1 MKNDVN
7 KKAYIQK
14 YFILIFLLS
23 AFYSFAQK
31 APYYPANQWEH
42 QSPSIFNIDT
52 TKIKDAISFA
62 KNNESVLP
70 KNLWLSQAMQ
80 FGKEPFSDPIGPMA
94 ERGPT
99 SGIIIYKGYIIA
111 EWGNP
116 LAVEMTHSVTKSML
130 SSVVGIAYD
139 KGLIRSLEDKVF
151 TYLPPIEVVSH
162 EGLEISQ
169 NPIAKTSFIYPFE
182 TAHNRKINWDHLL
195 RQTSDWEG
203 VLWGKP
209 DWADRPSDKPSEW
222 TTRKRFEP
230 GTVYKYNDTRVNAL
244 VLAST
249 LVWRKPLPEVLREN
263 VMDPIGASNT
273 WAWTGYKNAWIVVDG
288 KMIQSVTGGG
298 HFGGG
303 MFINAYDMGRLGLLT
318 LRKGKWNGKQI
329 LSEDWI
335 RKATTPTPANTG
347 YGFMNYFLNTDRK
360 LYPSAPASAY
370 AHIGN
375 GTNAIYVDQ
384 ENDLVAVVRWIDD
397 KSMDGFIK
405 LMLGALPAKM
415 TRSAAAPE
423 INRK

>member
-1 MKNDVN
+1 MR
-7 KKAYIQK
+7 K
-14 YFILIFLLS
+14 YLLFLLAITS
-23 AFYSFAQK
+23 CNVIAQK
-31 APYYPANQWEH
+31 GNYYPSATQWEH
-42 QSPSIFNIDT
+42 KSPTFFGIDT
-52 TKIKDAISFA
+52 IKVKEAVDFA
-62 KNNESVLP
+62 KTHETTQP

-94 ERGPT
+94 DRGPVA
-99 SGIIIYKGYIIA
+99 GIIIYKGYIIA

-116 LAVEMTHSVTKSML
+116 SAVEMTHSVTKSFV
-130 SSVVGIAYD
+130 SSVVGLAYE
-139 KGLIRSLEDKVF
+139 KGLISSLDDKVY
-151 TYLPPIEVVSH
+151 TYLPPVELAATQDMPN
-162 EGLEISQ
+162 E

-182 TAHNRKINWDHLL
+182 TEHNRKITWDHLL

-209 DWADRPSDKPSEW
+209 DWADRPSDKIAEW

-244 VLAST
+244 TLAAT

-263 VMDPIGASNT
+263 IMNPIGASNT

-288 KMIQSVTGGG
+288 KMIQSVSGGG

-318 LRKGKWNGKQI
+318 LRKGNWNGKQI

-335 RKATTPTPANTG
+335 RKATTPTVANTG

-360 LYPSAPASAY
+360 LYPSAPATAY

-384 ENDLVAVVRWIDD
+384 ENDLVVVVRWMED
-397 KSMDGFIK
+397 KSIDGFLKI
-405 LMLGALPAKM
+405 LLGALPQ
-415 TRSAAAPE
+415 
-423 INRK
+423 NR

>member
-1 MKNDVN
+1 M
-7 KKAYIQK
+7 
-14 YFILIFLLS
+14 
-23 AFYSFAQK
+23 
-31 APYYPANQWEH
+31 YYPSAKNWEH
-42 QSPSIFNIDT
+42 KSPTFFAIDT
-52 TKIKDAISFA
+52 NKMKEAVDFAISH
-62 KNNESVLP
+62 ETSQP
-70 KNLWLSQAMQ
+70 RNLWLSQAMQ

-94 ERGPT
+94 ERGPAA
-99 SGIIIYKGYIIA
+99 GIVIYKGYIIA

-116 LAVEMTHSVTKSML
+116 AAVEMTHSVTKSMV
-130 SSVVGIAYD
+130 SSVVGLAFD
-139 KGLIRSLEDKVF
+139 KGLISSLDDKVY
-151 TYLPPIEVVSH
+151 TYLPPVEVAMQESVN
-162 EGLEISQ
+162 E
-169 NPIAKTSFIYPFE
+169 NPIAKKSFIYPFE
-182 TAHNRKINWDHLL
+182 TEHNRKISWDHLL

-244 VLAST
+244 TLAAT
-249 LVWRKPLPEVLREN
+249 LVFRKPLPEVLREN
-263 VMDPIGASNT
+263 VMNPIGASNT
-273 WAWTGYKNAWIVVDG
+273 WAWTGYKNAWIIVDG
-288 KMIQSVTGGG
+288 KMVQSVSGGG

-303 MFINAYDMGRLGLLT
+303 MFMNAYDMGRLGLLT
-318 LRKGKWNGKQI
+318 LRKGNWNGKQI

-370 AHIGN
+370 AHLGN

-397 KSMDGFIK
+397 KSMDGF
-405 LMLGALPAKM
+405 LQRLLSALPIK
-415 TRSAAAPE
+415 
-423 INRK
+423 K

>member
-1 MKNDVN
+1 MK
-7 KKAYIQK
+7 K
-14 YFILIFLLS
+14 YLLFLL
-23 AFYSFAQK
+23 AITSFNVNAQK
-31 APYYPANQWEH
+31 GNYYPSAKIWEH
-42 QSPSIFNIDT
+42 KSPAFFGIDT
-52 TKIKDAISFA
+52 NKVKEAVDFA
-62 KNNESVLP
+62 KAHETAQP

-94 ERGPT
+94 DRGPVA
-99 SGIIIYKGYIIA
+99 GVIIYKGYIIA

-116 LAVEMTHSVTKSML
+116 SAVEMTHSVTKSFV
-130 SSVVGIAYD
+130 SSVVGLAYE
-139 KGLIRSLEDKVF
+139 KGLISSLDDKVY
-151 TYLPPIEVVSH
+151 TYLPPVEVMSVEASLN
-162 EGLEISQ
+162 E

-182 TAHNRKINWDHLL
+182 TEHNRKITWDHLL

-209 DWADRPSDKPSEW
+209 DWADRPSDKIAEW

-244 VLAST
+244 TLAAT
-249 LVWRKPLPEVLREN
+249 LVWRKPLPEVVREN
-263 VMDPIGASNT
+263 IMNPIGASNS

-288 KMIQSVTGGG
+288 KLTQSVSGGG

-303 MFINAYDMGRLGLLT
+303 MFINAYDMGRFGLLT
-318 LRKGKWNGKQI
+318 LRKGNWNGKQI

-335 RKATTPTPANTG
+335 KKATTPTTANTG

-384 ENDLVAVVRWIDD
+384 ENDLVAVVRWIED
-397 KSMDGFIK
+397 KSIDGFLQK
-405 LMLGALPAKM
+405 MLSALPAK
-415 TRSAAAPE
+415 
-423 INRK
+423 K